1 MSAVLLFNITVKSKL
16 KFLRLTFTRKK
27 ASKTSSD
34 MKDQKKKKG
43 CDNIFTLTVSVKL
56 AAATGMLRAKLNL

>member
-1 MSAVLLFNITVKSKL
+1 MNISVHPYRLTS
-16 KFLRLTFTRKK
+16 FLSLTFTWKK

>member
-1 MSAVLLFNITVKSKL
+1 MNISVHPYRLTS
-16 KFLRLTFTRKK
+16 FLRLTFTWKK

-34 MKDQKKKKG
+34 MKDQKKKG